1 MKVVIITGGFD
12 PIHSGHLE
20 YMICA
25 KALGDVLVVGL
36 NSDKWLERKKGQAFL
51 PYYEREQVLL
61 NTKSVDNVIGFDE
74 TTKFEVNNGLFSVNK
89 LLILSTS

>member
-51 PYYEREQVLL
+51 PYYDR
-61 NTKSVDNVIGFDE
+61 
-74 TTKFEVNNGLFSVNK
+74 
-89 LLILSTS
+89 